1 MSNFETLTSGGGW
14 RGGDI
19 WCTETG
25 TRCTTRRGGEG
36 VSVCQVTALLKC
48 GPSASPRVG
57 SWHRTNGRL
66 RVAVRGEGDQTWL
79 PAACSLRRQ
88 AGPTAQM
95 VERPVPVWLRAW
107 DTPLS
112 VYHQLGTHAHRHQE
126 PTIHD
131 CGRQDPDACDFPLL
145 TPPPPPGSVLLPAPP
160 AEAAAVPG
168 ELLSAFAKFV
178 FDDHALGAEALDLL
192 LEGALLL
199 QQPADVLLETA
210 DRLAVAVLW
219 RRRRRRR
226 RSRWYDD
233 SGGGGSGAVAAV
245 YTPRRRQVDPERGRA
260 LAART
265 AATSA
270 RGVGRVVVGHG
281 EPSCPVCVRVCVCLC
296 VDA

>member
-145 TPPPPPGSVLLPAPP
+145 TPPPPPPDPSYSPRHLRKLPPYLASSCLHSPNSCSMTTR
-160 AEAAAVPG
+160 
-168 ELLSAFAKFV
+168 SA
-178 FDDHALGAEALDLL
+178 
-192 LEGALLL
+192 
-199 QQPADVLLETA
+199 
-210 DRLAVAVLW
+210 
-219 RRRRRRR
+219 RRRWTSS
-226 RSRWYDD
+226 SR
-233 SGGGGSGAVAAV
+233 
-245 YTPRRRQVDPERGRA
+245 
-260 LAART
+260 ARFCCSSRLMFSSRLRI
-265 AATSA
+265 AW
-270 RGVGRVVVGHG
+270 
-281 EPSCPVCVRVCVCLC
+281 L
-296 VDA
+296 